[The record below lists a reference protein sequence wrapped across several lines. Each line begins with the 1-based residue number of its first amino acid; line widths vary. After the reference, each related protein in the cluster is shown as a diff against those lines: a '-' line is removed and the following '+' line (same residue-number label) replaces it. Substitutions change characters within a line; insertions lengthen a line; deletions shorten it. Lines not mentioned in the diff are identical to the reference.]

1 MSKSYREEQEE
12 LRSYFIDEYMDIA
25 ASFYFEGSDKSEIG
39 NVDAPQWADKTLAK
53 LNRVSRSTKL
63 YNQDINDILDSVLTG
78 MYVRD
83 SEGNFVP
90 LDDRYNVLRNEA
102 LESLQL
108 LHEREV
114 TEARISE
121 LRRMVVLLPSRYSQ
135 DLLDRIHEIRN
146 DAKRAG
152 LKEES

>member
-1 MSKSYREEQEE
+1 MTKSYREEQEAI
-12 LRSYFIDEYMDIA
+12 LSK
-25 ASFYFEGSDKSEIG
+25 FYHEANLNGLAG
-39 NVDAPQWADKTLAK
+39 YGVDHP
-53 LNRVSRSTKL
+53 S
-63 YNQDINDILDSVLTG
+63 SVHEP
-78 MYVRD
+78 VI
-83 SEGNFVP
+83 
-90 LDDRYNVLRNEA
+90 NEA